1 MKDRVVVGTDWN
13 KMIYGYLVV
22 VGAGWRKMIYGYL
35 VVVGAGWRKMI
46 YEGSC
51 CGWNGLE

>member
-1 MKDRVVVGTDWN
+1 M
-13 KMIYGYLVV
+13 V
-22 VGAGWRKMIYGYL
+22 VGAGWNNMIYLDL
-35 VVVGAGWRKMI
+35 VMVGAGWRKMI

>member
-13 KMIYGYLVV
+13 KMIYGYLVM
-22 VGAGWRKMIYGYL
+22 VGAGWRKMIH
-35 VVVGAGWRKMI
+35 
-46 YEGSC
+46 EGSC